1 MGKRKQRAETGAVE
15 ATSRM
20 SKSSLALGNLR
31 AVVIVIVLAFHSCL
45 AYLVNI
51 PQSVAFNQAPYTW
64 EAFPIA
70 DAHRWLGFD
79 IFCATQDV
87 SLMALMFF
95 LSGLLAGPS
104 LERKGSRI
112 YLLDRMRRIGLPFL
126 FAVAFLSPIAL
137 YPAYAVRTA
146 DPDVAGFWQ
155 QWLSL
160 PFWPI
165 GPQWFLWQLLV
176 LNGLAAGVFAVAP
189 RVLRRFRTFA
199 DWAATR
205 PVQYYAVMTGL
216 SLLAYAPLAF
226 VYSPFT
232 WHELGPFALQ
242 LCRPLL
248 YIVVFF
254 AGFALGSRG
263 IGHGLLSCDGPLAR
277 QWAWWTG
284 VALLSFFAWAG
295 LTSLTMPDWSTAPVA
310 AKIGSTLAYPPAC
323 IAGGLFMVA
332 VFLRFSRM
340 HSRILDSLSAN
351 AYGMYLVHYV
361 FVVWLQYALLPAD
374 LGAPLKAFLVFAGT
388 FALSWPASAA
398 INRLLASSMTFAAKR
413 PLDRVALPVRD

>member
-1 MGKRKQRAETGAVE
+1 
-15 ATSRM
+15 M
-20 SKSSLALGNLR
+20 SKSSLALSNLR

-51 PQSVAFNQAPYTW
+51 PQPIAFNQEPYTW
-64 EAFPIA
+64 EAFPVA

-104 LERKGSRI
+104 LERKGSKL
-112 YLLDRMRRIGLPFL
+112 YLVERLRRIGVPFVA
-126 FAVAFLSPIAL
+126 AVIVLCPIAL

-146 DPDVAGFWQ
+146 DPNLGDYWQ
-155 QWLSL
+155 QLLSL

-176 LNGLAAGVFAVAP
+176 LNALAAAVFAVAP
-189 RVLRRFRTFA
+189 QTLPRFRRFA
-199 DWAATR
+199 DWAGTR
-205 PVQYYAVMTGL
+205 PARYYALISGAAIV
-216 SLLAYAPLAF
+216 AYAPLAYVF
-226 VYSPFT
+226 SPFT
-232 WHELGPFALQ
+232 WHEFGPFALQ

-248 YIVVFF
+248 YILVFF

-263 IGHGLLSCDGPLAR
+263 LDRGLLASDGALAR
-277 QWAWWTG
+277 QWAAWTA
-284 VALLSFFAWAG
+284 VALVTFFLWAG
-295 LTSLTMPDWSTAPVA
+295 LTSLTMPDWATAPVLA
-310 AKIGSTLAYPPAC
+310 RIGSVLAYPPAC
-323 IAGGLFMVA
+323 IAGGLYMVA
-332 VFLRFSRM
+332 IFLRFSRM

-361 FVVWLQYALLPAD
+361 FVVWLQYALLPYD
-374 LGAPLKAFLVFAGT
+374 LGAPVKAALVFAGT
-388 FALSWPASAA
+388 FVLSWPAGAVV
-398 INRLLASSMTFAAKR
+398 NRLLAGVVPAAAKAAAAKR
-413 PLDRVALPVRD
+413 PIWTVSR